1 MLEKHQIVKLSED
14 TVEDMNDIPT
24 NDNENNLIDL
34 IDLSK
39 GEKENT
45 VILPNSVQD

>member
-39 GEKENT
+39 GEIENT